1 MEARTVMPM
10 FADTSRNTAAPEPV
24 PPAPPTPVGLSN
36 HDIERI
42 KAEVYQDLI
51 WRIKMDFERGS

>member
-1 MEARTVMPM
+1 M
-10 FADTSRNTAAPEPV
+10 
-24 PPAPPTPVGLSN
+24 GLSN

-51 WRIKMDFERGS
+51 RQIKQDFERGS